1 MLLLCFIIVLSGDT
15 SYHGIKVTSVYIMCI
30 FLVNVSMK
38 CWCLL
43 EPSSVFMVMVWDDAC
58 GGVIFSPSSWEPQE

>member
-15 SYHGIKVTSVYIMCI
+15 SYDGVKVISVCIMCI

-43 EPSSVFMVMVWDDAC
+43 EPSSVFIVIVWDNLVWVHRTLRSAL
-58 GGVIFSPSSWEPQE
+58 